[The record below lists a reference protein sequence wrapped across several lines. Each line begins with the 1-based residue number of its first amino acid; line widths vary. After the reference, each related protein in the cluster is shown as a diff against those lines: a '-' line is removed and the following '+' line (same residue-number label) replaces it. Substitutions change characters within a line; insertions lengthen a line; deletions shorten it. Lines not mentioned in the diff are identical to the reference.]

1 MKTENIDTASED
13 SNNPKTMTRAEAL
26 KKAGKLTLAAG
37 AMLVLL
43 NTPEKALAA
52 SGEQHSDKIPG
63 PAVPGDG
70 FGN

>member
-13 SNNPKTMTRAEAL
+13 SNNQKTMTRAEAL

-52 SGEQHSDKIPG
+52 SNQSEKIPG
-63 PAVPGDG
+63 PGEPGYG
-70 FGN
+70 F

>member
-1 MKTENIDTASED
+1 MKTNSIERTPKDNEG
-13 SNNPKTMTRAEAL
+13 PKKTMTRAEAL

-52 SGEQHSDKIPG
+52 SAPPPG
-63 PAVPGDG
+63 G
-70 FGN
+70 